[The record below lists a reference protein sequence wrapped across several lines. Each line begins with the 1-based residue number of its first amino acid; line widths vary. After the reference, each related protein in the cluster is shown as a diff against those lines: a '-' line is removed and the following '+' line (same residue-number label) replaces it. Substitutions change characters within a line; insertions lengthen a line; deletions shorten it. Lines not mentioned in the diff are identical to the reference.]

1 MKIKSDSVV
10 KILYVLTLLLTLTA
24 LKTNVECVVLSVNQI
39 CNSEIKKVALTFD
52 DGPHPKYTEQLLD
65 GLKKR
70 GIKATFFVTGEHAD
84 LHKDIIERMYKEGHL
99 IGNHTYSHLQ
109 LSNQNIEQYK
119 QELIKTNNIL
129 KEITGEE
136 TAYVRPPYGTWDE
149 NLENELNMIPVMWT
163 SDSLDWCTNNENV
176 IVQRV
181 IKDVKENDIILMHDY
196 YETSVNAAL
205 ALIDELLAKGYT
217 FVTIEDIMFD

>member
-1 MKIKSDSVV
+1 MKIKSDSVIR
-10 KILYVLTLLLTLTA
+10 ILYILTLIFTLTA
-24 LKTNVECVVLSVNQI
+24 LKTNVDNIVVSVNQLN
-39 CNSEIKKVALTFD
+39 NSEIKKLALTFD

-65 GLKKR
+65 GLKRR

-84 LHKDIIERMYKEGHL
+84 LHRDIIERMYKEGHL

-109 LSNQNIEQYK
+109 LNNYNIEQYK

-136 TAYVRPPYGTWDE
+136 TVYVRPPYGTWDK
-149 NLENELNMIPVMWT
+149 NLENELNMIPVLWT
-163 SDSLDWCTNNENV
+163 SDSLDWCTDNENM
-176 IVQRV
+176 IIQRV
-181 IKDVKENDIILMHDY
+181 IKDVKENEIILMHDY

-205 ALIDELLAKGYT
+205 VLIDELLAKGYT
-217 FVTIEDIMFD
+217 FVTIEEIMFD

>member
-1 MKIKSDSVV
+1 
-10 KILYVLTLLLTLTA
+10 
-24 LKTNVECVVLSVNQI
+24 
-39 CNSEIKKVALTFD
+39 
-52 DGPHPKYTEQLLD
+52 
-65 GLKKR
+65 
-70 GIKATFFVTGEHAD
+70 
-84 LHKDIIERMYKEGHL
+84 MYKEGHL

>member
-1 MKIKSDSVV
+1 MKIKSDSVF
-10 KILYVLTLLLTLTA
+10 KILYVLTLILTITV
-24 LKTNVECVVLSVNQI
+24 LKTNVENKVAGANKI
-39 CNSEIKKVALTFD
+39 NDSEIKKIALTFD

-70 GIKATFFVTGEHAD
+70 GIKATFFVTGEHAN

-109 LSNQNIEQYK
+109 LNNQNIEQYK

-136 TAYVRPPYGTWDE
+136 TIYVRPPYGSWDK
-149 NLENELNMIPVMWT
+149 NLEQQLNMIPVLWT
-163 SDSLDWCTNNENV
+163 VDSLDWCTNNENT

-181 IKDVKENDIILMHDY
+181 MKDIKENDIILMHDY

-205 ALIDELLAKGYT
+205 DLIDELLAKGYI
-217 FVTIEDIMFD
+217 FVTIEEIMFD

>member
-1 MKIKSDSVV
+1 MKIKSDSVIR
-10 KILYVLTLLLTLTA
+10 ILYILTLIFTLTA
-24 LKTNVECVVLSVNQI
+24 LKTNVENKAISVNQLS
-39 CNSEIKKVALTFD
+39 NSEIKKLALTFD

-70 GIKATFFVTGEHAD
+70 GVKATFFVTGEHAK
-84 LHKDIIERMYKEGHL
+84 LHEDIIKRMYNEGHL

-109 LSNQNIEQYK
+109 LNSQNMEQYK
-119 QELIKTNNIL
+119 QELIKTNNVL

-136 TAYVRPPYGTWDE
+136 TAYVRPPYGIWDKK
-149 NLENELNMIPVMWT
+149 LESELNMIPVLWT
-163 SDSLDWCTNNENV
+163 SDSLDWCTDNENT

-181 IKDVKENDIILMHDY
+181 MKDVNENDIILMHDY

-205 ALIDELLAKGYT
+205 TLIDELMAKGYT
-217 FVTIEDIMFD
+217 FVTIEEIIFD